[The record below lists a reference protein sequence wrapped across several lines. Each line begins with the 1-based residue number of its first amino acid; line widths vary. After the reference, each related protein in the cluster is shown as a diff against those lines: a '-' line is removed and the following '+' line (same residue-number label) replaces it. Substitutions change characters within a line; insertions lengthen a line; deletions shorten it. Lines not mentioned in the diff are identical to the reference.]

1 MIGAQL
7 DVTAVVDISEK
18 KLLLVRVNRKSD
30 KASYLPNRY
39 LQWGKINKKFTLFTR
54 IFLILNLII
63 NLYKSCSLSYF

>member
-39 LQWGKINKKFTLFTR
+39 LQWGKINKKFT
-54 IFLILNLII
+54 NII
-63 NLYKSCSLSYF
+63 YKNIPYSKSNYQFV